1 MLLFTDCLEKLSEK
15 GSERGFDRRFGQYTN
30 AKTARKVSFRC
41 PVRLRCRGVRYFSDS
56 FSRNCLI
63 NRSRSYFGVPR
74 ASIRGQ
80 TSPILPPRASRTP
93 RSGSPPAIY
102 QTVSEGKF
110 SETQGKRE
118 PGLLD
123 PGPPCYQ
130 GKTLQTKPSLAEDFT
145 ENLLGC
151 APHSVGDLLHTF
163 DDRLHTVVHGFYHAT
178 EDWVDDVVG
187 DGIHDL
193 AYTVGSGTYDF
204 SSPF

>member
-102 QTVSEGKF
+102 QTVSLG
-110 SETQGKRE
+110 SSVNRGSCLPTNV
-118 PGLLD
+118 
-123 PGPPCYQ
+123 
-130 GKTLQTKPSLAEDFT
+130 A
-145 ENLLGC
+145 LLGLRLSSRL
-151 APHSVGDLLHTF
+151 APS
-163 DDRLHTVVHGFYHAT
+163 DRFASK
-178 EDWVDDVVG
+178 EQ
-187 DGIHDL
+187 
-193 AYTVGSGTYDF
+193 ASMASGTIEF
-204 SSPF
+204 RASVESLR